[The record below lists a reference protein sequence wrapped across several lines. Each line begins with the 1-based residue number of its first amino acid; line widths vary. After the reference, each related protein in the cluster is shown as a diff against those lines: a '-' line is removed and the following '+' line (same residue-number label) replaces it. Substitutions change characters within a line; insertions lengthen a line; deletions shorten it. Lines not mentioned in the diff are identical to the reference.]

1 MSLQLTVAC
10 GDYDRTQALID
21 GTVKPE
27 GLELNWLTLP
37 HGEIWTRMLNYYD
50 FDASEISL
58 SSYVTARTLH
68 KPLTAIPVFPGRA
81 FRHSYI
87 FINAKSGIREPRDLE
102 GKKLGLAE
110 FEQTA
115 AVWIRGILQHDY
127 GVTLEKIHWLTWF
140 PERRMDAH
148 LPKKYDIQKVPLGVS
163 PEKLL
168 VEGSLDAVILTSL
181 FPSLLNG
188 VPGIKRLFENYKE
201 VEIGFYKKTGIFPIM
216 HTVAIRE
223 ELWKEHPWI
232 GASLYK
238 AFQKAK
244 ELAYQRMNDLSPYK
258 ISMAWFRE
266 PMREQREVLGE
277 DPWCDGLKKNR
288 KTLETLV
295 EYLYE
300 QELIREKP
308 KVEVLFAPNALALV

>member
-1 MSLQLTVAC
+1 MSLQLTLAC
-10 GDYDRTQALID
+10 GDYDRTQPLID

-37 HGEIWTRMLNYYD
+37 HGEIWIRMLNYYD

-87 FINAKSGIREPRDLE
+87 FINTQSGIREPRDLE

-115 AVWIRGILQHDY
+115 AVWIRGILQHEY
-127 GVTLEKIHWLTWF
+127 GVSLEKIHWLTWS
-140 PERRMDAH
+140 PERRMEAQ
-148 LPKKYDIQKVPLGVS
+148 LPKKYDIQKIPAGVS

-168 VEGSLDAVILTSL
+168 IEGGLDAVILTSL

-188 VPGIKRLFENYKE
+188 APGVTRLFENYKE
-201 VEIGFYKKTGIFPIM
+201 VESAITRKLGFFLSCIHWRSGKSCGKNTPGLQP
-216 HTVAIRE
+216 
-223 ELWKEHPWI
+223 
-232 GASLYK
+232 AST
-238 AFQKAK
+238 
-244 ELAYQRMNDLSPYK
+244 RLSSRP
-258 ISMAWFRE
+258 SSW
-266 PMREQREVLGE
+266 
-277 DPWCDGLKKNR
+277 
-288 KTLETLV
+288 
-295 EYLYE
+295 
-300 QELIREKP
+300 LIRESMICPLTK
-308 KVEVLFAPNALALV
+308 LAWHGFANR